1 MAIVRADNIFRLVHH
16 FGAEEDQVS
25 ANFAFMLSQNPQA
38 LEAFLEACDL
48 PPEPKGVEI
57 RVQVPYEDRTSKV
70 DIEIRKGGD
79 FLVFLE
85 SKIRGRPLDAQQ
97 LSKYAKILK
106 ASKRKHDIKV
116 RLVAVTQTDQGSRF
130 DRMSEETSLDLDHE
144 EVLYFRWEDLHKMLR
159 RESTV
164 GWRKELMK
172 MFDAY
177 MGEMMKNKIDV
188 EDLKVGELEE
198 VLVQATN
205 AEYWAVNKEYGFCTG
220 TVEHKDGRRSK
231 VPSDALFVAFYR
243 TKPDSA
249 ITHIARVNSIE
260 RYANSGD
267 VYKDTPMERVQKEF
281 GAKVK
286 VYRFDPPVEL
296 PRKIPK
302 GDAVAVQDFRYT
314 TIAKLLDAKTLA
326 DL

>member
-1 MAIVRADNIFRLVHH
+1 MRADNIFHLVHH

-25 ANFAFMLSQNPQA
+25 ANFAFMLSQTPQA
-38 LEAFLEACDL
+38 LGAFLEACGL
-48 PPEPKGVEI
+48 PSDSKGVEV
-57 RVQVPYEDRTSKV
+57 RVQVPYEDRTAKI
-70 DIEIRKGGD
+70 DIEIRRERE
-79 FLVFLE
+79 FLLFLE

-97 LSKYAKILK
+97 LSKYGRILEGQ
-106 ASKRKHDIKV
+106 KRKHGLKV

-130 DRMSEETSLDLDHE
+130 DRLTKEIPLDLE
-144 EVLYFRWEDLHKMLR
+144 EVSYFRWEDLHEMLR
-159 RESTV
+159 KEGIV

-172 MFDAY
+172 MFSAY
-177 MGEMMKNKIDV
+177 MGEMMRNKVDV

-205 AEYWAVNKEYGFCTG
+205 AEYWEVNRQFGFCTG

-243 TKPDSA
+243 TKPESA
-249 ITHIARVNSIE
+249 ITHIARVKSIE

-267 VYKDTPMERVQKEF
+267 VYKDTPMERMQREYD
-281 GAKVK
+281 AKVK
-286 VYRFDPPVEL
+286 VYRFEPPVKL
-296 PRKIPK
+296 PRKIPR
-302 GDAVAVQDFRYT
+302 GEAVAVQDFRYT
-314 TIAKLLDAKTLA
+314 TIAKLLDAETLA